1 MQTDA
6 IPFRK
11 MVFVC
16 INQRAN
22 GEPCCAPKGGE
33 AIAAAIKARIKAL
46 GLAGR
51 VRVSK
56 SGCLDVCA
64 QGPNVMVFPDGRWY
78 KQVTEADV
86 ERIVQDVAQGLA
98 PSGS

>member
-1 MQTDA
+1 MQA
-6 IPFRK
+6 EAVPFQR

-16 INQRAN
+16 INRREG
-22 GEPCCAPKGGE
+22 GEPCCAPRGGE
-33 AIAAAIKARIKAL
+33 AIAVAIKARIKAL

-86 ERIVQDVAQGLA
+86 ERIVQDLAQGLA
-98 PSGS
+98 ASES